1 MKNNL
6 VSVRLWDSEVGKL
19 YWDERRRVSV
29 FQFAPAFVT
38 AGVDLSPIE
47 CPLRSSVVSRQL
59 PIDGINDRAYQGL
72 PAFICDS
79 LPDRWGNEV
88 FTTWC
93 VQQGIALH
101 DVTPVDRLAF
111 MGKRAMG
118 ALEFM
123 PAFDVDTN
131 IGVELSALYQ
141 QAEEI
146 LKARGQY
153 AISPDKSISLDA
165 LYMVGTSAGGQ
176 QAKAVIAIDRVTGEI
191 RSGQTRLPDT
201 FDYYILKFNIDEV
214 GGLPRVRLEMAY
226 HDMAIDAGIE
236 MMPSRLLDVDGR
248 PHFLTQR
255 FDREGQE
262 KLFTQTAFSMY
273 TGTKDYDDLF
283 FIGRSLG
290 LSAEEQRQQFLRLVF
305 NVLACNCDDHSK
317 NFSYMLRRGGKWQLA
332 PAYDLNFVVGTAAGY
347 PAQVHQLTVGGLA
360 ASIDRLSLQRCAERN
375 DIKHPDTV
383 IDKVADVIARFPEYA
398 ERYGIGKQVVD
409 MVSRVLFSSPFFAE
423 KPHDTVSPE
432 LIEDAQI
439 LRSRRGWVVS
449 IKVNGWWHDRL
460 LRPTDASLCEVT
472 DSQEL
477 KQLAGRI
484 APDYLTADMIAKK

>member
-6 VSVRLWDSEVGKL
+6 VSVQLWGSEVGKL

-29 FQFAPAFVT
+29 FQFSPAFVT
-38 AGVDLSPIE
+38 AGIDLSPIE
-47 CPLRSSVVSRQL
+47 CPLTSSAVLRQL
-59 PIDGINDRAYQGL
+59 PIDGINDRAYHGL

-88 FTTWC
+88 FTAWC

-101 DVTPVDRLAF
+101 EVTPVDRLAF

-123 PAFDVDTN
+123 PAIDVDTN
-131 IGVELSALYQ
+131 SDIELSALYQ
-141 QAEEI
+141 QAGEI
-146 LKARGQY
+146 LRARGQY
-153 AISPDKSISLDA
+153 VISPGRSVSLDA

-191 RSGQTRLPDT
+191 RSGQTLLPDT
-201 FDYYILKFNIDEV
+201 FDYYILKFNNDEV
-214 GGLPRVRLEMAY
+214 GGLPRVPLEMAY
-226 HDMAIDAGIE
+226 HDMAIDAGIQ
-236 MMPSRLLDVDGR
+236 MMPSRLMDVDGKS
-248 PHFLTQR
+248 HFLTQR
-255 FDREGQE
+255 FDRKGQE

-273 TGTKDYDDLF
+273 TGTRDYDDLF
-283 FIGRSLG
+283 YIGRSLG

-332 PAYDLNFVVGTAAGY
+332 PAYDLNFVVDTAMGY
-347 PAQVHQLTVGGLA
+347 PAQVHQLSVGGQA
-360 ASIDRLSLQRCAERN
+360 ASIDRQSLLRCAERN
-375 DIKHPDTV
+375 DIKHPDAV

-398 ERYGIGKQVVD
+398 ERYGIGKQTVD
-409 MVSRVLFSSPFFAE
+409 VVSRVLFSSPFFSE
-423 KPHDTVSPE
+423 KVRVTISPE

-460 LRPTDASLCEVT
+460 LRPKDASLCDVA
-472 DSQEL
+472 DSREL
-477 KQLAGRI
+477 KQLANRI
-484 APDYLTADMIAKK
+484 APDYLTDDMIVRK